1 MGMPGGGGGGAG
13 GPTGGSAEG
22 ASAYYLLAQAS
33 MMIDI
38 QIKRAKQ
45 EAEQNFRTEMAK
57 VRRDTQGVQVF
68 TEQQVNVVA
77 AVSKDCAFVRSEV
90 SRLTASM
97 HVCKQQLVQQQQV
110 CAAMQL
116 TLEQVNKKFEALE
129 KKFTEIGLP
138 STSGIA
144 VSEDARGLQAGAWG
158 GMMPGMGSMGLP
170 GMDG

>member
-22 ASAYYLLAQAS
+22 ASAYYLLAQVS
-33 MMIDI
+33 MMIDM

-57 VRRDTQGVQVF
+57 VRKDTQGVQVF

-90 SRLTASM
+90 SRLTASV

-116 TLEQVNKKFEALE
+116 TLDQVNKKFEDLE
-129 KKFTEIGLP
+129 KKFTAIGLP
-138 STSGIA
+138 STVGM
-144 VSEDARGLQAGAWG
+144 G
-158 GMMPGMGSMGLP
+158 GMMPGMEQSEELMQLMGIGRGSQARAP
-170 GMDG
+170 KKK

>member
-1 MGMPGGGGGGAG
+1 MSGGGVG
-13 GPTGGSAEG
+13 GPQGGSAEG
-22 ASAYYLLAQAS
+22 ASAYYLLAQVS
-33 MMIDI
+33 MMIDM

-77 AVSKDCAFVRSEV
+77 AVSKDCAFVRGEV
-90 SRLTASM
+90 SRLTASV

-116 TLEQVNKKFEALE
+116 TLDQVYKKFDELE
-129 KKFTEIGLP
+129 KKFTAIGLP
-138 STSGIA
+138 STMGMA
-144 VSEDARGLQAGAWG
+144 VSADEARGLQAGGWGGMMAAGMG
-158 GMMPGMGSMGLP
+158 GMMPGME
-170 GMDG
+170 